1 MGNYD
6 YIGTYDSAK
15 FQLGFT
21 ARFGKKPNYR
31 SEALPEAVTLLGFM
45 GADPRITDVRYAA
58 YMLATVFK
66 ETTTLMNV
74 ERVKKKKGKPVTDA
88 KGNPVMLKSKA
99 WLLTMSPVDEVGH
112 GHKRDYHEPVKV
124 FKQTDGVYRIT
135 EQDGDQ
141 FLVSASGKITVLTK
155 GARVKAP
162 KAQYGA
168 KFEGAGVMGTKDGG
182 TATSTYDE
190 DPGFEQ
196 AYYGRGYVQLTW
208 WSNYISSGARL
219 GYGLD
224 LFVNAER
231 VKEPA
236 VAYAIMADGMLT
248 GYGFANGRK
257 LSDYFSGNV
266 TKYVEARAMVNGKDC
281 AQEIA
286 DIALSFE
293 QLLLECRLSPT
304 PTK

>member
-1 MGNYD
+1 
-6 YIGTYDSAK
+6 
-15 FQLGFT
+15 
-21 ARFGKKPNYR
+21 
-31 SEALPEAVTLLGFM
+31 
-45 GADPRITDVRYAA
+45 
-58 YMLATVFK
+58 
-66 ETTTLMNV
+66 
-74 ERVKKKKGKPVTDA
+74 
-88 KGNPVMLKSKA
+88 
-99 WLLTMSPVDEVGH
+99 
-112 GHKRDYHEPVKV
+112 
-124 FKQTDGVYRIT
+124 
-135 EQDGDQ
+135 
-141 FLVSASGKITVLTK
+141 
-155 GARVKAP
+155 
-162 KAQYGA
+162 
-168 KFEGAGVMGTKDGG
+168 
-182 TATSTYDE
+182 
-190 DPGFEQ
+190 
-196 AYYGRGYVQLTW
+196 
-208 WSNYISSGARL
+208 L